1 MSDALLAVAV
11 VAFVVYVVFNVVY
24 LIELKRTSAAV
35 REFIKTTEGSL
46 GPALEEFRTTLG
58 RVRKIADDAGGA
70 VENLRQLTDAV
81 VIMEKGVKK
90 FYEYYKDDL
99 GPAASANIAGLKAGV
114 RTGVV
119 TLLRTLKERKE
130 G

>member
-1 MSDALLAVAV
+1 MNDALLTVAV

-35 REFIKTTEGSL
+35 REFIKTTDGSL
-46 GPALEEFRTTLG
+46 GPALEELRVTLG

-70 VENLRQLTDAV
+70 VENIRQLTDAV
-81 VIMEKGVKK
+81 GIMEKGIKRL
-90 FYEYYKDDL
+90 YEYYKDDL
-99 GPAASANIAGLKAGV
+99 GPAASANIAGWKAGV